1 MRHLTK
7 ALNESQNLKQMD
19 KEVYGQKEKKTTI
32 KEIITS
38 MKQKKQQIQ
47 S

>member
-1 MRHLTK
+1 
-7 ALNESQNLKQMD
+7 MD

-32 KEIITS
+32 KEIITF